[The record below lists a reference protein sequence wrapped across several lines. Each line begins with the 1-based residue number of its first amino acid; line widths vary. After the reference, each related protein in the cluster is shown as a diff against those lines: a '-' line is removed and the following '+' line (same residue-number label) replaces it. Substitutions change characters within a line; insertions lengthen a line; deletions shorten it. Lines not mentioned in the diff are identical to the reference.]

1 MEFLIN
7 AIEWFI
13 GLGSVVFLPVIIFLV
28 GLLFGLKPG
37 KAVMSG
43 ITVGIGSI
51 GLGLV
56 LDLLSSGLGNAIQE
70 MGVKYGSSL
79 NVLDIGV
86 GVGGPLAFSTS
97 LGILMIPI
105 SLILNFIFVV
115 LGWTKTLNVDIWNF
129 WFPIFLGMLVQSV
142 TGNFWF
148 GILGAT
154 TAVILQWLLADLAQ
168 KHVSEFFGYPGIA
181 ITHLMALSGVL
192 FAKPVNYI
200 FDRIPGFNKI
210 DADAESLT
218 TKFGVLGDTI
228 VIGFLIGIGV
238 GVLAGYDAAGIGT
251 LGMTTAAVMK
261 IMPKMVAMFMEG
273 LLPIAE
279 AAKEFTNKKLNGRT
293 VNIGMDAALTVGHP
307 TVMATALLL
316 VPISLLLAVILPGN
330 NVLPFGDLAF
340 FSFAIC
346 LMIPYF
352 NGNIIRS
359 LVGCSLYLVMTFYL
373 STWLAP
379 VVTNVFSLANF
390 DVGTSGT
397 VTMLLSGLWPAG
409 LLVLLAQTIGIT
421 GIIAFGILIT
431 MGLIFINKTK
441 KQNIQSESKERG
453 TLL

>member
-1 MEFLIN
+1 MDFVIN
-7 AIEWFI
+7 AIQWFI
-13 GLGSVVFLPVIIFLV
+13 GLGSNVFLPIIIFII

-37 KAVMSG
+37 KSFMSG

-56 LDLLSSGLGNAIQE
+56 LNLLSSGLGHAIQQ
-70 MGVKYGSSL
+70 MGEKYGSSL
-79 NVLDIGV
+79 NVLDVGV
-86 GVGGPLAFSTS
+86 GVGGPLAYSTA
-97 LGILMIPI
+97 LGIMMIPI
-105 SLILNFIFVV
+105 SLILNFIFVIV
-115 LGWTKTLNVDIWNF
+115 GWTKTLNVDIWNF
-129 WFPIFLGMLVQSV
+129 WFPIFLGMLIQSV
-142 TGNFWF
+142 TGNFLF

-154 TAVILQWLLADLAQ
+154 VAVMLQWFLADLAQ

-181 ITHLMALSGVL
+181 ITHMMALSGVL
-192 FAKPVNYI
+192 FAKPLNFI

-218 TKFGVLGDTI
+218 KKFGVFGDTV
-228 VIGFLIGIGV
+228 VIGLLIGIVV
-238 GVLAGYDAAGIGT
+238 GVLAGYDAAGVGS
-251 LGMTTAAVMK
+251 LGMSTAAVMK

-307 TVMATALLL
+307 TVMSTSLLL

-330 NVLPFGDLAF
+330 KVLPFGDLAF
-340 FSFAIC
+340 FAFAIC

-352 NGNIIRS
+352 KGNIVRS

-379 VVTNVFSLANF
+379 VVTNVFKLAHF

-409 LLVLLAQTIGIT
+409 LFVLLAKTIGLV
-421 GIIAFGILIT
+421 GIL
-431 MGLIFINKTK
+431 GLGVIIVGGMIYANKVK
-441 KQNIQSESKERG
+441 KSPMI
-453 TLL
+453 

>member
-1 MEFLIN
+1 MDVIMDG
-7 AIEWFI
+7 IQWFI
-13 GLGSVVFLPVIIFLV
+13 GLGSTVFLPVIIFII
-28 GLLFGLKPG
+28 GLFFGLKPS
-37 KAVMSG
+37 KAFISG
-43 ITVGIGSI
+43 VTVGIGNI

-56 LDLLSSGLGNAIQE
+56 LDLLSGGLGSAIQQ
-70 MGVKYGSSL
+70 MGEKFGTSL

-105 SLILNFIFVV
+105 SLILNFILVM

-129 WFPIFLGMLVQSV
+129 WFPIFLGMLVQTV

-148 GILGAT
+148 GIIGAIV
-154 TAVILQWLLADLAQ
+154 AVLLQWFLADAAQ
-168 KHVSEFFGYPGIA
+168 KEVSEFFGYPGIA
-181 ITHLMALSGVL
+181 ITHMMALSGVL
-192 FAKPVNYI
+192 FAKPMNWI

-218 TKFGVLGDTI
+218 KKFGIFGDTV
-228 VIGFLIGIGV
+228 VIGLLIGIVV
-238 GVLAGYDAAGIGT
+238 GFLAGYDAAGIGL
-251 LGMTTAAVMK
+251 LGMQTAAVMK

-279 AAKEFTNKKLNGRT
+279 AAKEFNGRV

-307 TVMATALLL
+307 TVMSTSLLL

-330 NVLPFGDLAF
+330 QVLPFGDLAF
-340 FSFAIC
+340 FTFAIC

-352 NGNIIRS
+352 KGNIVRS

-379 VVTNVFSLANF
+379 IVTELFQMANF
-390 DVGTSGT
+390 DVGTSGL

-409 LLVLLAQTIGIT
+409 LVVLLAQKLGIF
-421 GIIAFGILIT
+421 GIILLGIVILAG
-431 MGLIFINKTK
+431 MFYFNKIKGK
-441 KQNIQSESKERG
+441 KVENIQEVQ
-453 TLL
+453 